1 MKPSLRSTIFL
12 VGALSLGIILVPS
25 LIENNP
31 SLVFAQKQTNTS
43 SSTSMQSGLISN
55 NKTIIG
61 NTMIPS
67 NTNGTTTTAKNAT
80 GTSGIGVNPTL
91 LASNVTAANAFTKEN
106 TTAPVSPTGISTNA
120 AHAPPSVRVNAS
132 GVNSMLGLK

>member
-1 MKPSLRSTIFL
+1 MKPSLRSIICL
-12 VGALSLGIILVPS
+12 LGALSLGIILVPS

-31 SLVFAQKQTNTS
+31 SLVFAQQTNTS
-43 SSTSMQSGLISN
+43 SSTSMQSGLIPN

-61 NTMIPS
+61 NAMIPS

-80 GTSGIGVNPTL
+80 GTKGIGVNPAL

-120 AHAPPSVRVNAS
+120 AHAPPSVRGNAS

>member
-1 MKPSLRSTIFL
+1 MKPSLRSTICL

-31 SLVFAQKQTNTS
+31 SLVLAQQTNTS
-43 SSTSMQSGLISN
+43 SSTSMQSGLIPN
-55 NKTIIG
+55 NNTIIG
-61 NTMIPS
+61 NAMIPS

-80 GTSGIGVNPTL
+80 GTNAIGVSPAL

-120 AHAPPSVRVNAS
+120 AHAPHSARGNAS
-132 GVNSMLGLK
+132 GVNSTLGLK

>member
-1 MKPSLRSTIFL
+1 MKPSLRSTICL
-12 VGALSLGIILVPS
+12 VAALSLGIILVSS

-43 SSTSMQSGLISN
+43 SSTSMQSGLIPN
-55 NKTIIG
+55 NNTIIG
-61 NTMIPS
+61 NTLIPS

-80 GTSGIGVNPTL
+80 GTNGIGVNPAL

-106 TTAPVSPTGISTNA
+106 TTAPVSPSGISTNA
-120 AHAPPSVRVNAS
+120 AHAPPSVRGNAS